1 MRLELLLTPGC
12 PNAAAA
18 RAVLAESLDRLGLAV
33 PVHERVGEFPSPTI
47 LVDGVDVMTGRTG
60 APQAHGCR
68 RDLPTISR
76 VHAALCGRT
85 SRA

>member
-12 PNAAAA
+12 PNAAPA
-18 RAVLAESLDRLGLAV
+18 RAMLAESLDRLGLAV

-60 APQAHGCR
+60 MPQVHACR

-76 VHAALCGRT
+76 LHAALSGRT
-85 SRA
+85 SRP